1 MSLAARSPRSRKSL
15 SAFDTNINANYT
27 LPVTNKGKKRVVA
40 SMDGETLK
48 SMDAASIRAGAFN
61 MKSNPRR
68 NVQPRKSILKSFSAP
83 HIARQTEDETLDYS
97 ASHQY
102 AHTVAFGPLSN
113 VDSDPTSRNS
123 RQSLGGRRVSFA
135 PNAHVRMFERQ
146 VTKNPRASFGFS
158 FTETSTP
165 SVKSNHSRRSSIL
178 DIGSVSKPNIFA
190 PSIFQGEGEAEG
202 EESME
207 IEDDKEL
214 SGFDTSER
222 DETQQEYSHDGSAEG
237 EDLMEMEEED
247 MDITQQIY
255 GGIVRRSS
263 IAPTVAAPS
272 ELDAGAYTEDESDN
286 DQGHSHLE
294 DEEKTMD
301 FTIAVG
307 GLLPHEAPATATRNR
322 NSIGYSFPNPDG
334 PALPNL
340 MPGQAEDHEIEY
352 PMEETEVYGAIVG
365 QDVSFS
371 SGSEDTMGSRSDDK
385 TMTFTYSH
393 QIAFPA
399 QTDGDE
405 GMDMITSAGGIIS
418 LPPVSPGLSVRNNAR
433 PISGTPSFARPT
445 VSSAQKSTTTKRNV
459 FAPSPS
465 PVKSTTPRKSG
476 IQTAAEVAKR
486 LSFGSVTSSGGKKRV
501 REDIQETEGSMK
513 KTRIEAAAEEVFGT
527 PHHILPFTKS
537 EEVEPPALVV
547 QSTTPPSDPPHATVI
562 SARRSSL
569 GTEMR
574 LSLPPQRP
582 VAPPQQETEE
592 RNEDNITELQ
602 RHIHEQPQD
611 ISLAAFLEIA
621 GVQFMEGLSGLNRKR
636 SNVAK
641 EILGQSYANE
651 RDFALHEYTEAQVN
665 SIFLNMYTWA
675 SNKLFQDIQTGD
687 EELAAVSARCD
698 IDSPPVIQE
707 YLAASDE
714 DKQLFEM
721 TFKSFKTN
729 THLKAK
735 EMWYDWMWQLL
746 ETIKPDVQTVL
757 TGMKE
762 DKKRL
767 TAFEEQAVILL
778 PQLRARKT
786 EVESK
791 LAEERKAVIEFE
803 SCDQAELAAYK
814 EAIAEQSA
822 QITNFSTEVADLKNE
837 LATLTGKLE
846 ELNAKKHEYE
856 TAIAH
861 AKGQCDQFT
870 RSDAIRLQEES
881 ISLQHFHLWR
891 PTKILPERMEL
902 IYDAEILLSIN
913 CTNYVPDISSATLE
927 YLSERM
933 KLSKRKCSGIRG
945 ESPSRCL
952 FEVFRGAVGDMIKHK
967 SWDLASFVQQ
977 TGILWSNAQRIRAEL
992 RYIEFHHPLFITYN
1006 SSTFLMSV
1014 SANIMIPQAKSK
1026 VLVWFDVDKSVV
1038 RGFPGSLGGVG
1049 VSVKSVYG
1057 QADANLLEQT
1067 ARQTIEMS
1075 RPEACLGTF
1084 LQVCVEVGAR
1094 YSS

>member
-1 MSLAARSPRSRKSL
+1 MDMPRLVCAKYVKTCS
-15 SAFDTNINANYT
+15 
-27 LPVTNKGKKRVVA
+27 
-40 SMDGETLK
+40 
-48 SMDAASIRAGAFN
+48 
-61 MKSNPRR
+61 
-68 NVQPRKSILKSFSAP
+68 
-83 HIARQTEDETLDYS
+83 
-97 ASHQY
+97 
-102 AHTVAFGPLSN
+102 
-113 VDSDPTSRNS
+113 
-123 RQSLGGRRVSFA
+123 
-135 PNAHVRMFERQ
+135 MFERQ

-272 ELDAGAYTEDESDN
+272 ELDAGADTEDESDN

-574 LSLPPQRP
+574 LSLPLQRP

-641 EILGQSYANE
+641 EILGQSYANGM
-651 RDFALHEYTEAQVN
+651 
-665 SIFLNMYTWA
+665 SI
-675 SNKLFQDIQTGD
+675 
-687 EELAAVSARCD
+687 AR
-698 IDSPPVIQE
+698 
-707 YLAASDE
+707 
-714 DKQLFEM
+714 
-721 TFKSFKTN
+721 
-729 THLKAK
+729 
-735 EMWYDWMWQLL
+735 
-746 ETIKPDVQTVL
+746 
-757 TGMKE
+757 
-762 DKKRL
+762 
-767 TAFEEQAVILL
+767 
-778 PQLRARKT
+778 
-786 EVESK
+786 
-791 LAEERKAVIEFE
+791 
-803 SCDQAELAAYK
+803 
-814 EAIAEQSA
+814 
-822 QITNFSTEVADLKNE
+822 
-837 LATLTGKLE
+837 
-846 ELNAKKHEYE
+846 
-856 TAIAH
+856 
-861 AKGQCDQFT
+861 
-870 RSDAIRLQEES
+870 
-881 ISLQHFHLWR
+881 
-891 PTKILPERMEL
+891 
-902 IYDAEILLSIN
+902 
-913 CTNYVPDISSATLE
+913 
-927 YLSERM
+927 
-933 KLSKRKCSGIRG
+933 
-945 ESPSRCL
+945 
-952 FEVFRGAVGDMIKHK
+952 
-967 SWDLASFVQQ
+967 
-977 TGILWSNAQRIRAEL
+977 
-992 RYIEFHHPLFITYN
+992 
-1006 SSTFLMSV
+1006 
-1014 SANIMIPQAKSK
+1014 
-1026 VLVWFDVDKSVV
+1026 
-1038 RGFPGSLGGVG
+1038 
-1049 VSVKSVYG
+1049 
-1057 QADANLLEQT
+1057 
-1067 ARQTIEMS
+1067 
-1075 RPEACLGTF
+1075 
-1084 LQVCVEVGAR
+1084 
-1094 YSS
+1094 

>member
-40 SMDGETLK
+40 SMDGEALR
-48 SMDAASIRAGAFN
+48 SMDAASIRTDAFN

-178 DIGSVSKPNIFA
+178 NIGSVSKPNIFA
-190 PSIFQGEGEAEG
+190 PSIFQGDGEAEG

-272 ELDAGAYTEDESDN
+272 ELDAGADTEDESDN
-286 DQGHSHLE
+286 GQGHSHLE

-352 PMEETEVYGAIVG
+352 PMDETEVYGAIIG

-418 LPPVSPGLSVRNNAR
+418 LPPVSPGLGVRNNAR

-513 KTRIEAAAEEVFGT
+513 KTRIEAAEEVFGT
-527 PHHILPFTKS
+527 PHHILPFTKP

-592 RNEDNITELQ
+592 QNEDNITELQ

-803 SCDQAELAAYK
+803 SCDQTELAAYK

-881 ISLQHFHLWR
+881 ISLQHLHLWR

-952 FEVFRGAVGDMIKHK
+952 FEVFRGAVGDMINHK

-1038 RGFPGSLGGVG
+1038 RGFPGSLGGVV

>member
-1 MSLAARSPRSRKSL
+1 MGTPTRL
-15 SAFDTNINANYT
+15 
-27 LPVTNKGKKRVVA
+27 
-40 SMDGETLK
+40 LK
-48 SMDAASIRAGAFN
+48 TRDKVWAVGG
-61 MKSNPRR
+61 
-68 NVQPRKSILKSFSAP
+68 
-83 HIARQTEDETLDYS
+83 S
-97 ASHQY
+97 AS
-102 AHTVAFGPLSN
+102 P
-113 VDSDPTSRNS
+113 PM
-123 RQSLGGRRVSFA
+123 
-135 PNAHVRMFERQ
+135 PMF
-146 VTKNPRASFGFS
+146 
-158 FTETSTP
+158 ETSTP
-165 SVKSNHSRRSSIL
+165 SLKSNHSRRSSIL
-178 DIGSVSKPNIFA
+178 NIGSVSKPNIFA
-190 PSIFQGEGEAEG
+190 FGIFQGEGEAQG

-214 SGFDTSER
+214 SGIDVSER
-222 DETQQEYSHDGSAEG
+222 DEAQQEYSHDGGTEG
-237 EDLMEMEEED
+237 EESMEMEEEEEEED

-263 IAPTVAAPS
+263 IAPSVAEPS
-272 ELDAGAYTEDESDN
+272 ELDAGADTEDESDS
-286 DQGHSHLE
+286 DQEHSHVE

-340 MPGQAEDHEIEY
+340 MPGQADDHEIEY
-352 PMEETEVYGAIVG
+352 SMDETEAYGAIIG
-365 QDVSFS
+365 QDFSFS
-371 SGSEDTMGSRSDDK
+371 SGSEDTMGSRNDDK
-385 TMTFTYSH
+385 TMTFTYNHHTALPS
-393 QIAFPA
+393 
-399 QTDGDE
+399 QTNGDD
-405 GMDMITSAGGIIS
+405 GMDMTTSVGGIVS
-418 LPPVSPGLSVRNNAR
+418 LPPLSPRPMACDQTR
-433 PISGTPSFARPT
+433 PINGTPSFARPT
-445 VSSAQKSTTTKRNV
+445 VSSAQKSTASKRNV

-465 PVKSTTPRKSG
+465 PLKSATPRKSG
-476 IQTAAEVAKR
+476 IQAAAEVAKR
-486 LSFGSVTSSGGKKRV
+486 LSFGSVTPSGGKKRV
-501 REDIQETEGSMK
+501 REDSQEAEESVK
-513 KTRIEAAAEEVFGT
+513 KSRIEAAAEEVFGI
-527 PHHILPFTKS
+527 PHHASPFTKS
-537 EEVEPPALVV
+537 EDSEPSALVV
-547 QSTTPPSDPPHATVI
+547 HNTTPPSDPPQGTVM

-569 GTEMR
+569 GTALR
-574 LSLPPQRP
+574 LSLPPQ
-582 VAPPQQETEE
+582 QEAEE
-592 RNEDNITELQ
+592 QHEENAIELQ
-602 RHIHEQPQD
+602 RHMHEQLQD

-621 GVQFMEGLSGLNRKR
+621 GVQFMEGLPGLNRKR
-636 SNVAK
+636 SSVAK
-641 EILGQSYANE
+641 EILGHSYANE

-675 SNKLFQDIQTGD
+675 SNKLFQDIKTGN

-746 ETIKPDVQTVL
+746 ETIKPDVETVL
-757 TGMKE
+757 MGMKE
-762 DKKRL
+762 DKRRL
-767 TAFEEQAVILL
+767 TAFEEQAAVLL

-786 EVESK
+786 VVETK
-791 LAEERKAVIEFE
+791 LVKERKAVAEIE

-822 QITNFSTEVADLKNE
+822 QITNFSTEVADLKDE
-837 LATLTGKLE
+837 LAALTGKLE

-881 ISLQHFHLWR
+881 ISLQHLHLWR
-891 PTKILPERMEL
+891 PNKILPERIEL
-902 IYDAEILLSIN
+902 SYDEEILLSIN
-913 CTNYVPDISSATLE
+913 CANYAPDISSASLE

-933 KLSKRKCSGIRG
+933 QSSKRKCLGIRG
-945 ESPSRCL
+945 ESPTRCL
-952 FEVFRGAVGDMIKHK
+952 FEVFKGAVGDVIKYK
-967 SWDLASFVQQ
+967 TWDLPSFVQQ
-977 TGILWSNAQRIRAEL
+977 TGLLWSNAQRIRAEL

-1006 SSTFLMSV
+1006 PSTFLMSASV
-1014 SANIMIPQAKSK
+1014 SIMVPQVKSK
-1026 VLVWFDVDKSVV
+1026 VLVWFDVDKSVI
-1038 RGFPGSLGGVG
+1038 RGFPGSLGSVG
-1049 VSVKSVYG
+1049 VSIKRVYG